1 MGCRPVSSNGYVPPP
16 ASPADEGS
24 TVIGLARELEQLYRE
39 VRQLRQLSRRVD
51 ELAAALAQL
60 AETMALTGQ
69 QPPRKPAPRWL
80 DHPLEAG
87 HDPAT
92 SRAAHDAKRLLA
104 GLARWVETVYLR
116 YSDAGGGLPDCWM
129 RHPDV
134 VEELLW
140 LHRAWLN
147 AYDGDASPI
156 AVGDWHDRQRPGAV
170 ARIRA
175 YAGTCSLD
183 AHKLGHDQH
192 APVPVA
198 VPTDEVEVIAD
209 WWATAR
215 DHPAPAPSEAQLAA
229 ALERH
234 RKARR

>member
-1 MGCRPVSSNGYVPPP
+1 MGSRPVSSSGYVPPP
-16 ASPADEGS
+16 AAPGDEGS

-39 VRQLRQLSRRVD
+39 VRQLRHLSPRVD
-51 ELAAALAQL
+51 EMAEALAQL
-60 AETMALTGQ
+60 AETMALTPQ
-69 QPPRKPAPRWL
+69 QPPTKPAPRWL
-80 DHPLEAG
+80 DHPLDACHKPG
-87 HDPAT
+87 T

-104 GLARWVETVYLR
+104 GLAGWVEAVYLR

-147 AYDGDASPI
+147 AYDADASPT
-156 AVGDWHDRQRPGAV
+156 AVGDWHDRQRPGVV
-170 ARIRA
+170 ARIRS

-183 AHKLGHDQH
+183 AHKPGHDQH
-192 APVPVA
+192 VPASAA
-198 VPTDEVEVIAD
+198 VSADEVDVIAD

-215 DHPAPAPSEAQLAA
+215 DHPAPAPSEEQLAA

-234 RKARR
+234 RRVRR